1 MTEKLN
7 NTNEWEWTLVK
18 ASVLIFVL
26 LPELGALGLLIATIR
41 TLRQHF
47 QKIIKQPIIWGLG
60 AISFWLIFTS
70 FLSPR
75 PLDAFLGLGNF
86 LPFFLIFTSLS
97 YLIKTPSHLRQLA
110 WRLVIPSVAVFLL
123 GIGQLFLGWGVPT
136 IIDPIISADFP
147 PFGDPVGRMS
157 SVFMYANSLAFYF
170 LMMFILGIG
179 LSIDTYQQW
188 KNKPSQQHRFSL
200 IFLCFTVLSNGLG
213 LLLTYS
219 RNAWGLAFLTCLV
232 FALYLGWRSQ
242 RDLRSGALVAGFTVL
257 ASSIA
262 LASWG
267 PSPIK
272 ERFRQFVPAYF
283 WARFSD
289 ELYQDRP
296 YALLRTTQ
304 WKFALQMMLDRPLT
318 GWGLRNFSPMY
329 KAQMKLWLGHP
340 HNLFLMFLAETG
352 LIGTILFCSWVG
364 WILIKGVRLLLAQT
378 SLTSVKS
385 HSGQLIFFTYL
396 LAFAEAILFNC
407 FDITVLDGKV
417 NIFGWLILS
426 AITGIVISSENFKLK
441 THPLSER
448 TFIQSKE

>member
-1 MTEKLN
+1 MAQTSN
-7 NTNEWEWTLVK
+7 TTNEWEWKLVK
-18 ASVLIFVL
+18 AAVLIFPL
-26 LPELGALGLLIATIR
+26 LPELGALGLLIAAIR

-47 QKIIKQPIIWGLG
+47 RKIIKQPINWGLG
-60 AISFWLIFTS
+60 VISLWLIFTS

-75 PLDAFLGLGNF
+75 PLDALLGLGNF
-86 LPFFLIFTSLS
+86 LPFFLIFMSLS

-110 WRLVIPSVAVFLL
+110 WRLVIPSLTVFLL
-123 GIGQLFLGWGVPT
+123 GLGQLVLGWGIPP
-136 IIDPIISADFP
+136 IIDPIISADLP
-147 PFGDPVGRMS
+147 PYGDPVGRMS
-157 SVFMYANSLAFYF
+157 SVFMYANCLAFYF
-170 LMMFILGIG
+170 LMVFILGIG
-179 LSIDTYQQW
+179 LSIDAYQHW
-188 KNKPSQQHRFSL
+188 KNKPSKQNRFSL
-200 IFLCFTVLSNGLG
+200 IFLGFTVLGNGVG

-219 RNAWGLAFLTCLV
+219 RNAWGLAFLACLV
-232 FALYLGWRSQ
+232 FALYLGWRS
-242 RDLRSGALVAGFTVL
+242 LVAGFAVL

-262 LASWG
+262 IASWG

-272 ERFRQFVPAYF
+272 EGFRQFVPAYF
-283 WARFSD
+283 WARLSD

-352 LIGTILFCSWVG
+352 IIGTILICSWIG
-364 WILIKGVRLLLAQT
+364 WILMKGVRLLIAQT
-378 SLTSVKS
+378 RLTSVKS
-385 HSGQLIFFTYL
+385 YSEQLIFFTYL

-417 NIFGWLILS
+417 NTFGWIILS
-426 AITGIVISSENFKLK
+426 AIAGIVVSSENFNQKIYQ
-441 THPLSER
+441 LSEE
-448 TFIQSKE
+448 TFR

>member
-1 MTEKLN
+1 MAQTSKT
-7 NTNEWEWTLVK
+7 TNEWEWALVK
-18 ASVLIFVL
+18 AAVLIFPL
-26 LPELGALGLLIATIR
+26 LPELGVLGLLIAAIR
-41 TLRQHF
+41 ILRQHF
-47 QKIIKQPIIWGLG
+47 KKIIKQPIIWGLG
-60 AISFWLIFTS
+60 VISFWLIFTS

-75 PLDAFLGLGNF
+75 SLDAFLGLGNF
-86 LPFFLIFTSLS
+86 LPFFLIFMSLS
-97 YLIKTPSHLRQLA
+97 YLIKTPSQLRQLA
-110 WRLVIPSVAVFLL
+110 WRLVIPSVAVFFL
-123 GIGQLFLGWGVPT
+123 GLGQLFLGWGIPSV
-136 IIDPIISADFP
+136 IDPIISADFP

-170 LMMFILGIG
+170 LMVFILGIG
-179 LSIDTYQQW
+179 LGIDAYQQW
-188 KNKPSQQHRFSL
+188 KNKPSGQNRFSL
-200 IFLCFTVLSNGLG
+200 IFLCFAVLGNGLG

-219 RNAWGLAFLTCLV
+219 RNAWGLAFLACLV
-232 FALYLGWRSQ
+232 FALYLGWRV
-242 RDLRSGALVAGFTVL
+242 LVAAFAVL

-262 LASWG
+262 IASWG

-272 ERFRQFVPAYF
+272 EGFRQFVPAYF
-283 WARFSD
+283 WARLSD

-352 LIGTILFCSWVG
+352 IIGTILFCSWVG
-364 WILIKGVRLLLAQT
+364 WILILAVRLFIEHF
-378 SLTSVKS
+378 SLPAVKS
-385 HSGQLIFFTYL
+385 HSEQLIFFTYL

-417 NIFGWLILS
+417 NTFGWLILS
-426 AITGIVISSENFKLK
+426 AITGIVISFENFKLK
-441 THPLSER
+441 TN
-448 TFIQSKE
+448 

>member
-1 MTEKLN
+1 MAQTSKI
-7 NTNEWEWTLVK
+7 TNEWEWALVK
-18 ASVLIFVL
+18 TAVLIFPL
-26 LPELGALGLLIATIR
+26 LPELGALGLLIATIQ
-41 TLRQHF
+41 TLRQHLK
-47 QKIIKQPIIWGLG
+47 KIIKQPIIWSFGI
-60 AISFWLIFTS
+60 ISLWLIFTS
-70 FLSPR
+70 CLSPR

-86 LPFFLIFTSLS
+86 LPFFLIFMSLS
-97 YLIKTPSHLRQLA
+97 YLIKTPSQLRQLA

-123 GIGQLFLGWGVPT
+123 GLGQLFLGWGVPT

-170 LMMFILGIG
+170 LMVFILGIG
-179 LSIDTYQQW
+179 LSIDAYQEW
-188 KNKPSQQHRFSL
+188 KKKPSRQKRFSL
-200 IFLCFTVLSNGLG
+200 IFLGFAVLSNGLG
-213 LLLTYS
+213 ILLTYS
-219 RNAWGLAFLTCLV
+219 RNAWGLAFLACLV
-232 FALYLGWRSQ
+232 FALYLGWRS
-242 RDLRSGALVAGFTVL
+242 LVAGFAVL

-272 ERFRQFVPAYF
+272 EGFRQFVPAYF
-283 WARFSD
+283 WARLSD

-340 HNLFLMFLAETG
+340 HNVFLMFLAETG
-352 LIGTILFCSWVG
+352 LIGTVLFCSWVG
-364 WILIKGVRLLLAQT
+364 WILIKGVRLLIAQT
-378 SLTSVKS
+378 SPTFGNS

-396 LAFAEAILFNC
+396 LAFAAAILFNC
-407 FDITVLDGKV
+407 FDITVLDGKI
-417 NIFGWLILS
+417 NTFGWLILS

-441 THPLSER
+441 TYPLSEG
-448 TFIQSKE
+448 TFRQSE